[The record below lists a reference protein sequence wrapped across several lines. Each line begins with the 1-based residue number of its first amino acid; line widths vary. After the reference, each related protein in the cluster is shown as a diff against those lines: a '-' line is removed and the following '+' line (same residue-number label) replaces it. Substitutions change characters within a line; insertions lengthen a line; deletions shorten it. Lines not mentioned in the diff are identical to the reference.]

1 MRRMIRGERA
11 DYSAS
16 LYEVKGTSII
26 YKENGAFIDILKGIY
41 PDHIALKIINH
52 EKSKKLNK
60 GFNLGGFVGK
70 TLPNRKAI

>member
-16 LYEVKGTSII
+16 LYELKGVSII
-26 YKENGAFIDILKGIY
+26 YKENGAFVDILKGIY

-60 GFNLGGFVGK
+60 G
-70 TLPNRKAI
+70 A

>member
-1 MRRMIRGERA
+1 MRRMIKGERA

-16 LYEVKGTSII
+16 LYEVKGASIV
-26 YKENGAFIDILKGIY
+26 YKESGAFIDILKGIY

-60 GFNLGGFVGK
+60 G
-70 TLPNRKAI
+70 A

>member
-16 LYEVKGTSII
+16 LYEVKGVSII
-26 YKENGAFIDILKGIY
+26 YKKSGVFVDILKGIY

-52 EKSKKLNK
+52 EKNKKLNK
-60 GFNLGGFVGK
+60 G
-70 TLPNRKAI
+70 A

>member
-16 LYEVKGTSII
+16 LYEIKGVSII
-26 YKENGAFIDILKGIY
+26 YKESGVFVDVLKGIY
-41 PDHIALKIINH
+41 PDHIALKIINF

-60 GFNLGGFVGK
+60 G
-70 TLPNRKAI
+70 A

>member
-16 LYEVKGTSII
+16 LYEVKGASIVC
-26 YKENGAFIDILKGIY
+26 KESGEFIDILKGIY

-60 GFNLGGFVGK
+60 G
-70 TLPNRKAI
+70 A

>member
-16 LYEVKGTSII
+16 LYEVKGASII
-26 YKENGAFIDILKGIY
+26 YKENGAFVDILKGIY

-60 GFNLGGFVGK
+60 G
-70 TLPNRKAI
+70 A